1 MEGDIRSTWYS
12 TWDTVDA
19 HKVADDVTSIV
30 TVELIINIIPC
41 EIIFLLELAPSSKW
55 TGMSACASG

>member
-1 MEGDIRSTWYS
+1 MLFKEMEDDIQSTWYS
-12 TWDTVDA
+12 TWDTIDA

-41 EIIFLLELAPSSKW
+41 EIIFLLELAPSSK
-55 TGMSACASG
+55 

>member
-1 MEGDIRSTWYS
+1 MEGDTQSTWYS

-41 EIIFLLELAPSSKW
+41 ELIFLLELAPSSK
-55 TGMSACASG
+55 